1 MKKITKNGYI
11 AVAIGFGGLIILL
24 NLNLPNNGDE
34 PVPTQ
39 SEAATKSQPKSGYI
53 ADLKASLDYPPMRT
67 PYSHMQS
74 LCSEEPIES
83 PLRPE
88 HFQCDRNQDGEGRFK
103 FVFGPDANLKAS
115 YFFLRSLKSVSN
127 DGREKA
133 DIVDNTEVLNL
144 LDAKYGDRAVTQTG
158 TRNFWPSIPED
169 VNFTAISYGCRAYF
183 INQPGRKIV
192 GVVPKTHQEIW
203 YETGIMYIPNR
214 ADHMDF
220 EVVESE
226 VLGSSKCVVA
236 LVISSTSEIREDINT
251 FKTEYRTEVDVL
263 EVDPQFKLLRSDF
276 W

>member
-1 MKKITKNGYI
+1 MKKMTKNGYI

-39 SEAATKSQPKSGYI
+39 SEAATKSQPESGYI

-67 PYSHMQS
+67 PYSDMQS
-74 LCSEEPIES
+74 LCSQEPIES
-83 PLRPE
+83 PLRAE

-115 YFFLRSLKSVSN
+115 YFFLRSLKSVS
-127 DGREKA
+127 DDEMEKA

-144 LDAKYGDRAVTQTG
+144 LDAKYGDRAITQTG
-158 TRNFWPSIPED
+158 TRDFWPRIPED
-169 VNFTAISYGCRAYF
+169 VDFTAISYGCRAYF
-183 INQPGRKIV
+183 INQPGAKIV
-192 GVVPKTHQEIW
+192 GPRPKTHQQIW
-203 YETGIMYIPNR
+203 NETGIMYIPSR
-214 ADHMDF
+214 EQRMMF

-236 LVISSTSEIREDINT
+236 LVISQTSEIREDINT

-263 EVDPQFKLLRSDF
+263 EVDPQFNLLRSRY